1 MRLARPGLWSL
12 ALTLPLVAFLLANFL
27 LPLGSMLRQSFHE
40 PHVAEA
46 LPETVAV
53 LAQWQ
58 GVGLPPEAA
67 FAAVAREL
75 RAARHSRALSRVAR
89 RMERE
94 QAGLRRVVT
103 RSARALQGPVAREAL
118 EEADRG
124 ASWRTTLVGVDASW
138 GETGTWHAVKA
149 AGETMTAQ
157 HFLHAF
163 DLAEDAA
170 GSVALRAAAE
180 RVYLPRLAGTLV
192 ASLAITLLCL
202 VTGYPLALAIARAP
216 RRLANV
222 LLALVILCLLT
233 SLLVRTTAW
242 IVLLQ
247 YRGVLNNLLVAVG
260 LVPDDG
266 RLVLIYNMSGT
277 IIATAHALLP
287 YMVLALY
294 AVMRGVPATHMQ
306 AAASLGAKPL
316 QAFIRVYLPLTMP
329 GVGAGSLL
337 VFMLA
342 IGYFVT
348 PALVGEQSG
357 QMISNLIAHHMQI
370 SLNWGLAA
378 AIGSTLLATVV
389 VLYILYEK
397 LFGIRH
403 LRLG

>member
-1 MRLARPGLWSL
+1 MRARWRLARAGLWSL

-27 LPLGSMLRQSFHE
+27 FPLGSLVRQSFHE

-46 LPETVAV
+46 LPETVGV
-53 LAQWQ
+53 LAQWK
-58 GVGLPPEAA
+58 GIGLPQEAA
-67 FAAVAREL
+67 FAAVAKEL
-75 RAARHSRALSRVAR
+75 HAARHSRALGRVAKR
-89 RMERE
+89 FDRE
-94 QAGLRRVVT
+94 MPGLRRVVT
-103 RSARALQGPVAREAL
+103 RSARAMEDI
-118 EEADRG
+118 ERG
-124 ASWRTTLVGVDASW
+124 ASWRTTLVGVDAAW
-138 GETGTWHAVKA
+138 GKTGTWRAIKA
-149 AGETMTAQ
+149 ASKTLTAQ
-157 HFLHAF
+157 HFLSAF
-163 DLAEDAA
+163 DLAEDAT
-170 GSVALRAAAE
+170 GSVGLRAEAE
-180 RVYLPRLAGTLV
+180 RVYLPRLTATLL
-192 ASLAITLLCL
+192 ASLSITLLCL
-202 VTGYPLALAIARAP
+202 AIGYPLALAITRSP

-260 LVPDDG
+260 LVSDDE
-266 RLVLIYNMSGT
+266 RLVMIYNMSGT
-277 IIATAHALLP
+277 IIATVHALLP

-294 AVMRGVPATHMQ
+294 PVMRSIPATHMH
-306 AAASLGAKPL
+306 AAASLGATPL
-316 QAFIRVYLPLTMP
+316 RAFIRIYLPLTMP

-342 IGYFVT
+342 VGYYVT

-378 AIGSTLLATVV
+378 AVGSTLLATVV
-389 VLYILYEK
+389 VLYLIYEK